1 MYYSTFKN
9 GCSITKLF
17 ASLSWIYIYMVDILV
32 TNQNNKILED
42 TYTYMPSNVVEN
54 IYNGLLITIYN

>member
-1 MYYSTFKN
+1 
-9 GCSITKLF
+9 
-17 ASLSWIYIYMVDILV
+17 MVDILV